1 MTRKIRTGGD
11 LLCAGLEELGVRHVF
26 GLPGTQTVILFDALR
41 RSRLRTVVPASELAA
56 AFMANGS
63 ARTTGALAAVTTI
76 PGPGFTLALTGLAEA
91 LHDSAP
97 LLHLVVRPEP
107 VGRHAFQL
115 QDLDLEAL
123 ARPVTKGFFRAE
135 RAGEIPAALSAA
147 AATALSGEPG
157 PVCLELAWSALAEDV
172 DGPAAVPPLP
182 GPAEPDD
189 AAVDEARFLFAA
201 ARRPL
206 LLVGGGAA
214 GAAPAVLE
222 LIERLGCPVLATCS
236 GRGVVPEDHP
246 LAVPG
251 DFGSGVGPEAARLLE
266 RSDLVVVLG
275 CKLGHNGTG
284 GFALSLPPDKLLR
297 VDASARVLAAD
308 HPACLA
314 VRADAGRFLARLLAH
329 LPPAAPGWEP
339 GEVAAWR
346 ERIAAERRA
355 ALSDPPVIAGG
366 GEWGD
371 LFDALRRALP
381 REAVLV
387 TDSGLH
393 QVLARTF
400 FPVLAP
406 RGLLAPADFQSMGFG
421 LPAALGA
428 ALAVPDRPVVL
439 VCGDGGLL
447 LAGPELLTAV
457 REGIDLTIVLLADGH
472 YGLIRR
478 QQIELSGAPF
488 GVDLPPLDLPGLAAA
503 LGVRH
508 VRLAAPFDE
517 AMGRC
522 LAAPGVRILEVPVR
536 DSPALRRRRLRAR
549 AKEQVRQLLP
559 PGLAGAMRRLRGR

>member
-1 MTRKIRTGGD
+1 MKRKVRTGGD

-26 GLPGTQTVILFDALR
+26 GLPGTQTVVLFDALR

-63 ARTTGALAAVTTI
+63 ARTTGSLAVVTTI

-97 LLHLVVRPEP
+97 LLHLVVRAEP

-115 QDLDLEAL
+115 QELDLEAL
-123 ARPVTKGFFRAE
+123 ARPVTKAFFRAE
-135 RAGEIPAALSAA
+135 RAGEIPATLSAA

-172 DGPAAVPPLP
+172 DGPAAVSPLP
-182 GPAEPDD
+182 GPSEPGD
-189 AAVDEARFLFAA
+189 AAVEEARLLLAA

-214 GAAPAVLE
+214 GAALE

-246 LAVPG
+246 LAIPG
-251 DFGSGVGPEAARLLE
+251 DFGSGVGPEAARLVE
-266 RSDLVVVLG
+266 GSDLVLVLG

-284 GFALSLPPDKLLR
+284 GFALSLPPEKLLR

-308 HPACLA
+308 YPARLA
-314 VRADAGRFLARLLAH
+314 VQADSGRFLARLLADFS
-329 LPPAAPGWEP
+329 PAAPGWKP

-346 ERIAAERRA
+346 ECVAAERRA

-371 LFDALRRALP
+371 LFGALRRALP
-381 REAVLV
+381 RGAVLV

-457 REGIDLTIVLLADGH
+457 RENIDLTIVLLVDGH

-488 GVDLPPLDLPGLAAA
+488 GVDLPALDLPGLAAA

-508 VRLAAPFDE
+508 VRLAAPFE
-517 AMGRC
+517 EVIGRC

-559 PGLAGAMRRLRGR
+559 PGLAGTVRRLRGG